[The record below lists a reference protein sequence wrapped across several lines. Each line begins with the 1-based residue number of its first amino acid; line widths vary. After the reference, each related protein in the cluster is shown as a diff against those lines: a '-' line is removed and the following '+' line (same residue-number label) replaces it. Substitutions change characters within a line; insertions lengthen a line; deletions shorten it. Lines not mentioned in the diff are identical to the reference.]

1 MGWSN
6 GRKVII
12 ITSIHPSIH
21 PSNQLPLKV
30 CFNFIY
36 ICVCGGLDGLIGC
49 EESLVQ
55 WLDVK
60 KANFY
65 DVHPSIHP
73 SIQPTSI
80 ASPPPPPPPRC
91 MFPFGVGWR
100 LGRMD
105 GLIWSGCE
113 ESLLFVTSYG
123 VVTSVRPTISLK
135 PANYFL
141 FRNLTFFVFFVLFF
155 CFGPSLFLPSL
166 VSSHPGIPTI
176 TGLQLVMSWFRHVEK
191 ASF

>member
-1 MGWSN
+1 MGRSN
-6 GRKVII
+6 GKKVII

-21 PSNQLPLKV
+21 PSIQLPLKV
-30 CFNFIY
+30 CFNFVHIY
-36 ICVCGGLDGLIGC
+36 ICGGLDGLIGC

-60 KANFY
+60 KANLLWC
-65 DVHPSIHP
+65 PSIHP
-73 SIQPTSI
+73 SIQHRL
-80 ASPPPPPPPRC
+80 PPPNQDVC
-91 MFPFGVGWR
+91 FLLVWGGGSDGWT
-100 LGRMD
+100 GWSDRMWRK
-105 GLIWSGCE
+105 LII
-113 ESLLFVTSYG
+113 VTSYRL
-123 VVTSVRPTISLK
+123 VTSVRPTISLK

-141 FRNLTFFVFFVLFF
+141 FRNLPFLFCFVFFLFWSVF
-155 CFGPSLFLPSL
+155 VPSL